1 LLGWDW
7 RVAILFGTLVIVT
20 GPTVISPLLKRI
32 RVHHSVSVILEAE
45 GILLDAIGAIIAVVA
60 LEIAISPSGLSFIF
74 GIWHI
79 LTRLVVGTLLGLI
92 GGFVM
97 SFILRF
103 RNLVSDGL
111 ENVFIL
117 SWVFALFQISNTI
130 SPESG
135 IAAVTFAGMVL
146 GNSKTYIHRELL
158 EFKEQLTVLMIGMLF
173 VILAADVRIAEI
185 QSLGIKGLMTVFALM
200 FIIRPLSVF
209 ISTSASSLNMK
220 QKTLISWIAPRGIVA
235 AAVASFFA
243 FELNLHGYEGSQL
256 RALVFLV
263 IMISVLFAGFTGGL
277 AASMLSLK
285 RKKESGWIILGAH
298 GVARCLAQILKR
310 NGQEVICIDENPRA
324 CNQAENEG
332 IKVFYGNALEER
344 VLQQAEPGTRKGI
357 IALSGNEEVN
367 FIFSQR
373 AKYLEKNMTILT
385 GIKNRSE
392 GITRKMVMET
402 GARIPFG
409 RAADMEQW
417 SQWLR
422 QDSATCQN
430 YIYPES
436 KQDHE
441 ISDPNMIGIL
451 LPLTIRRG
459 KSIEPIDNLYKPKE
473 KDIVYFLINKQKHEE
488 ANSWLQTHNWLKN
501 PPT

>member
-1 LLGWDW
+1 
-7 RVAILFGTLVIVT
+7 
-20 GPTVISPLLKRI
+20 
-32 RVHHSVSVILEAE
+32 
-45 GILLDAIGAIIAVVA
+45 
-60 LEIAISPSGLSFIF
+60 
-74 GIWHI
+74 
-79 LTRLVVGTLLGLI
+79 
-92 GGFVM
+92 M
-97 SFILRF
+97 
-103 RNLVSDGL
+103 
-111 ENVFIL
+111 
-117 SWVFALFQISNTI
+117 
-130 SPESG
+130 
-135 IAAVTFAGMVL
+135 
-146 GNSKTYIHRELL
+146 
-158 EFKEQLTVLMIGMLF
+158 
-173 VILAADVRIAEI
+173 
-185 QSLGIKGLMTVFALM
+185 
-200 FIIRPLSVF
+200 
-209 ISTSASSLNMK
+209 
-220 QKTLISWIAPRGIVA
+220 
-235 AAVASFFA
+235 
-243 FELNLHGYEGSQL
+243 
-256 RALVFLV
+256 
-263 IMISVLFAGFTGGL
+263 
-277 AASMLSLK
+277 
-285 RKKESGWIILGAH
+285 
-298 GVARCLAQILKR
+298 ARCLAQILKR